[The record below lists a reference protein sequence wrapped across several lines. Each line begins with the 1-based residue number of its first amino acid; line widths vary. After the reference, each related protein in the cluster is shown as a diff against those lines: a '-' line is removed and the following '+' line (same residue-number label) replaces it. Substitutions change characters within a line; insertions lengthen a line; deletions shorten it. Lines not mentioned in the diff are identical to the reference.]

1 MVIEIERTR
10 SLDTPFAPEQLYGA
24 IYGGER
30 NAHKFIIT
38 GTRDGAEITLSG
50 TVTAKFL
57 RADNVDVALTG
68 TIEGGKACVTLG
80 DECYAVPGRYKLA
93 IFVTS
98 GTETLCVYA
107 AIGNSDSTAG
117 SSTVDGGNIIPSVS
131 DLIAQINAAV
141 ATIPASYSDLM
152 AGIAGTYDA
161 SKTYA
166 VGDYAWYNGVLYKCT
181 TAITTAE
188 TWTAAHWSR
197 AVLGDD
203 VTGLKSAIDQNGA
216 MLLRFEKGG
225 IASNGT
231 DTDYRGDARARS
243 FKYISDFDI
252 KISCVEPVSTHCF
265 KVYYYNADG
274 TFDKASDVL
283 NTDYVIPSGS
293 FFRILLMHDQSSS
306 TAMALDAILAMFDYS
321 FVNGSKAVKTELDDL
336 TNNLTTYAPQNV
348 AYNTGEN
355 YDVTN
360 DTPATVSNGAYCF
373 YTIPTGTN
381 IKRIRVTGHMPGSNK
396 YPLVAFYDANSTL
409 LDQFG
414 VKSTTYTDEVISV
427 PTGTVSILFNTNV
440 NYVNIFEI
448 GVPFDGSSSNIGELR
463 AKYDGCF
470 NYIAYSEIDNS
481 GQSIN
486 TKEHFEWCAKKPVFK
501 TLKADMQL
509 TSDGKIVLCHDNG
522 FTLNSSGKIVAFN
535 SSNCTLIKNLTYAEC
550 IALQHNGTDQHVCG
564 LDTVL
569 KVAKKYGKHVY
580 LTLRNEENDD
590 YDDILDEM
598 FAQLKKYSM
607 ESETIINCYPRNDT
621 KADAVRARSDTIC
634 IGYTCGTTASQYP
647 TYIAKVQALGNAI
660 LTPYIFFSE
669 VSSISDTLSSI
680 QTYINNAISQ
690 GIRVYVAILENDD
703 AADDLMDCGV
713 VGGQIRVLPTD
724 IPMT

>member
-1 MVIEIERTR
+1 MRVINVSLSELETKVLLIGFEGENQITQVRIDAAEILTDHPNATPTLIAKPLFGFAYPVIVTKEGTDVVWEIDNSVLSFHGDGEIQLTFTEGTVIAKSYVGRIRIKR
-10 SLDTPFAPEQLYGA
+10 SLAVNGEAPDPIETWEQAATAKLAEVDAQISELEDMVEAAEAAKDQAQDIVDDAASDIQAAGA
-24 IYGGER
+24 AQVQVVQAAGEEVLDS
-30 NAHKFIIT
+30 IPSDYT
-38 GTRDGAEITLSG
+38 TLSG
-50 TVTAKFL
+50 
-57 RADNVDVALTG
+57 
-68 TIEGGKACVTLG
+68 
-80 DECYAVPGRYKLA
+80 
-93 IFVTS
+93 
-98 GTETLCVYA
+98 
-107 AIGNSDSTAG
+107 
-117 SSTVDGGNIIPSVS
+117 
-131 DLIAQINAAV
+131 
-141 ATIPASYSDLM
+141 
-152 AGIAGTYDA
+152 
-161 SKTYA
+161 
-166 VGDYAWYNGVLYKCT
+166 
-181 TAITTAE
+181 
-188 TWTAAHWSR
+188 
-197 AVLGDD
+197 D
-203 VTGLKSAIDQNGA
+203 VTDLKSAIDQNGA

-274 TFDKASDVL
+274 TFDKGSDVL

-348 AYNTGEN
+348 AYNTGKN

-448 GVPFDGSSSNIGELR
+448 EVPFDGSSPNIGELR